1 MYKHYVFDINMV
13 FKENHGLALKHLD
26 KMKLMKYTARGK
38 NPKHL
43 RQLFEEML
51 VGLEGNGVKRS
62 VILEKWLV
70 GEYTSKECKEKAMVY
85 IEEEMKKNPKSTT
98 MALMKD
104 ICNITFT
111 WTILSQILVPEKEVV
126 QKMEALKK
134 EGKEIYLAGNMDAV
148 TFKALREKNEK
159 IFMNINSVY
168 ISGESGKL
176 KPEKE
181 FYKGM
186 VSDLTLNAFATYV
199 VDENKEDL
207 EKCRETGLTCGT
219 LDTVKI

>member
-26 KMKLMKYTARGK
+26 KLKLMKYTARGK

-43 RQLFEEML
+43 RQIFEEML

-70 GEYTSKECKEKAMVY
+70 GEYSSQECKEKAMKH

-111 WTILSQILVPEKEVV
+111 WTVLSQILVAEKEVV
-126 QKMEALKK
+126 QRMEGLKK
-134 EGKEIYLAGNMDAV
+134 EAKEIYLAGNMDAV
-148 TFKALREKNEK
+148 TFKALRENNEK
-159 IFMNINSVY
+159 IFAIVDGVY
-168 ISGESGKL
+168 ISGQSGKL
-176 KPEKE
+176 KPQKE

-186 VSDLTLNAFATYV
+186 ISELSLNAFTTYV

-207 EKCRETGLTCGT
+207 EKCRETGLVCGT
-219 LDTVKI
+219 LDTVKM